1 MIHILQ
7 GGKATER
14 SVTTWTATPEFLWG
28 AELLVLHPEHFLAQ
42 VSLVMHKFFMH
53 FTFNWQVYGEDCQL
67 EALNPLSGDSIPI
80 VVTAE
85 ADFPH
90 GSQAILAMPSAV
102 EEHKNLFEKLGKCV
116 AKDVL
121 GVGSSGEVTLKNSGP
136 LSGLVIEAAKEA
148 VLAQAKKEGWGGY
161 LSSPHLQDWL
171 VSRQRYWGTPI
182 PVVHSESHGVQPLP
196 SSSLPVTLPDLDPN
210 QMHGKGKSP
219 LLQVQKI
226 ATLNLY
232 TILNVSYI

>member
-1 MIHILQ
+1 MPL
-7 GGKATER
+7 
-14 SVTTWTATPEFLWG
+14 
-28 AELLVLHPEHFLAQ
+28 
-42 VSLVMHKFFMH
+42 KFK
-53 FTFNWQVYGEDCQL
+53 WQVYGDDCQL

-148 VLAQAKKEGWGGY
+148 VLAQAKKEGWGGF

-219 LLQVQKI
+219 LLQV
-226 ATLNLY
+226 
-232 TILNVSYI
+232 